1 MTLTAIIVAAGS
13 GSRLGGPTP
22 KGFIRLGRK
31 PLFLYS
37 LEMLLSH
44 KTVAG
49 AVLVVPKGFESR
61 ARKIVAGSGIKKKVA
76 IVAGGRERW
85 QSVKNGV
92 RAASTEWVLVH
103 DAARPFVTKAV
114 IKAVLDKGDGYDCV
128 ITATPEVDTVRT
140 CSGGRAGR
148 IVDRSRLVRV
158 GTPQLFR
165 RRVLLKAFAA
175 ARDLPSP
182 PTDEAALMQRIR
194 VPVALAA
201 GDPANFKITTPAD
214 LAIAEALI
222 AYPSTRS
229 GRAVRSSSH

>member
-1 MTLTAIIVAAGS
+1 MGFLNMTITAIIVAAGS

-31 PLFLYS
+31 ALFLYS

-44 KTVAG
+44 KAVAD
-49 AVLVVPKGFESR
+49 AVLVVPKGFEPR
-61 ARKIVAGSGIKKKVA
+61 ARKIVTGSGIKKNVA

-85 QSVKNGV
+85 QSVENGV
-92 RAASTEWVLVH
+92 RAARAEWVLVH
-103 DAARPFVTKAV
+103 DAARPFVTRAV
-114 IKAVLDKGDGYDCV
+114 IDAMLEKKNKFDCV
-128 ITATPEVDTVRT
+128 ITATPEVDTVRVVK
-140 CSGGRAGR
+140 GELAGE
-148 IVDRSRLVRV
+148 IVDRSKLVRV

-165 RRVLLKAFAA
+165 RSLLLEAFAT
-175 ARDLPSP
+175 ARDLPSPP

-214 LAIAEALI
+214 LSIAEALI
-222 AYPSTRS
+222 AYRQ
-229 GRAVRSSSH
+229 